1 MGLRTGG
8 RRAKSL
14 KNRVKSSKIE
24 LRFREVRSQIRSSRT
39 TVQQALI
46 QTEYQKE
53 QFSPKTSS
61 FRGFLYIPMNPS
73 GTTKTQKNM
82 TVANR

>member
-1 MGLRTGG
+1 M
-8 RRAKSL
+8 
-14 KNRVKSSKIE
+14 
-24 LRFREVRSQIRSSRT
+24 SRYIHN
-39 TVQQALI
+39 QQATNKAFENLDFSDVGTIKELI

>member
-1 MGLRTGG
+1 MSEEQIKIWKEVEAKGLE
-8 RRAKSL
+8 KL
-14 KNRVKSSKIE
+14 
-24 LRFREVRSQIRSSRT
+24 
-39 TVQQALI
+39 LI

-73 GTTKTQKNM
+73 GTTKTQKNL